1 MGTQGP
7 GGLSCCWMGEKG
19 RKEGRVGGEGRKE
32 KKRKGMKGRVREIRE
47 RDEERQITAQSRIC
61 RIFPGAEEWE
71 GGVVAVTH
79 STSPAGLLGSKGDDD
94 PGDLGFLGTDGVT
107 GRYR

>member
-19 RKEGRVGGEGRKE
+19 RKEGWEESGEKR
-32 KKRKGMKGRVREIRE
+32 KKRGMKGRVREIRE

-71 GGVVAVTH
+71 GGVVAVIH
-79 STSPAGLLGSKGDDD
+79 STSPAGLLGSEGDDD
-94 PGDLGFLGTDGVT
+94 PGDLSFLGIDGVA
-107 GRYR
+107 GCYR